1 MRARFAVL
9 AVLLGLSAPALL
21 ALRPAVP
28 PIAHTQLKPG
38 QKAPG
43 FTLLDDHFQP
53 VSLRQFRGKKNVI
66 LAIYVLAF
74 TSG

>member
-1 MRARFAVL
+1 MRKQFAVGAL
-9 AVLLGLSAPALL
+9 LLGLMGAAAAQMP
-21 ALRPAVP
+21 R
-28 PIAHTQLKPG
+28 IAHTQLKPG
-38 QKAPG
+38 QKAPN

-53 VSLRQFRGKKNVI
+53 VSLSQFRGKKTVI